1 MGLMVFWLG
10 IFLILKG
17 AEGLVHFVWS
27 SLHCFI
33 KFGQV
38 VGFSETKKGLFQ
50 TVLRFKSLNNLEYFL
65 VDNKISPAPA
75 YVMGEFIPILISTKD
90 HKKVMISPNIS
101 LNKNIGYVLAGFL
114 CLGIHYVFFSFSVL
128 GLLVSLI
135 FFCGVYWYFEKENKI
150 DLLKNF
156 FNFVNPFDQV
166 MPPQVLPI
174 ENSKLINWTENYIGL
189 LVPDMK
195 GPLSFHFLK
204 RIFKPVYLMGSAAF
218 ILLSVSSY
226 KNVLSH
232 TQQAQK
238 YVGRYDRSVM
248 TELGYGLK
256 TKIPQMRFYDGNRR
270 IFKLIDK
277 SNPFDYGLRS
287 GDEVT
292 ILVSAKDP
300 QIMRRDLKNLNQW
313 KSYLFGGL
321 AFLFLLLSGRSRAHY
336 KEEAKAPVIRI
347 KKAG

>member
-1 MGLMVFWLG
+1 MGLLVFWLG

-17 AEGLVHFVWS
+17 AEGLVYFAWA
-27 SLHCFI
+27 SLNCFI

-38 VGFSETKKGLFQ
+38 VGFSESKKGLFKA
-50 TVLRFKSLNNLEYFL
+50 VLRFKSLNNSEYFL
-65 VDNKISPAPA
+65 VDNKMSPAPA
-75 YVMGEFIPILISTKD
+75 YVMGEFIPILISTND

-101 LNKNIGYVLAGFL
+101 LTKNVGYFLAGLF
-114 CLGIHYVFFSFSVL
+114 CIGIHAIFFSFSVL
-128 GLLVSLI
+128 SLLVSLI
-135 FFCGVYWYFEKENKI
+135 FFYGFYLYLEKENKVFFV
-150 DLLKNF
+150 KNF
-156 FNFVNPFDQV
+156 INLLNPFDQV
-166 MPPQVLPI
+166 VAPQVLDI

-189 LVPDMK
+189 LAPDIK
-195 GPLSFHFLK
+195 KPLNFQFLK
-204 RIFKPVYLMGSAAF
+204 RLLKPFYLMGSAAF
-218 ILLSVSSY
+218 IILSVSSY

-248 TELGYGLK
+248 TEIRYGLK
-256 TKIPQMRFYDGNRR
+256 TKIPQMRFYDGNKR
-270 IFKLIDK
+270 IFKLVDK
-277 SNPFDYGLRS
+277 HNPFDYGLKS

-300 QIMRRDLKNLNQW
+300 QNMRRDLENLNQW

-321 AFLFLLLSGRSRAHY
+321 AFLFLLLSGQSRAHY
-336 KEEAKAPVIRI
+336 KGDAKAPVIRI